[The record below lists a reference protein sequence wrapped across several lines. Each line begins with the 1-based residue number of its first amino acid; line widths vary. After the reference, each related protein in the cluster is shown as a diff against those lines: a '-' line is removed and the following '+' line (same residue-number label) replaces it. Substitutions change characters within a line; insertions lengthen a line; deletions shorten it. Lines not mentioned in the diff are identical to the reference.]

1 MTFIVCI
8 SHRSDS
14 EVYEKDDRRLC
25 DTYLKWHAS
34 NHIHF
39 WTYLQKFQKFK

>member
-1 MTFIVCI
+1 MTFIVRI

-25 DTYLKWHAS
+25 DAYLK
-34 NHIHF
+34 
-39 WTYLQKFQKFK
+39 